1 MPTSF
6 TWLRLAAVVVLTTGC
21 SEPNKPTPTP
31 DAPALACPANITQR
45 GVAGGTQPVSYALPT
60 VTGGAPP
67 VSLTCAPGS
76 GTSFSVGTT
85 AVACTAVD
93 ALSRQAQ
100 CSFTVTLTPLL
111 LSVMKFVAFGDSFT
125 EGEDGRTLTL
135 RHGFG
140 FIDPTGTYPVLLQGL
155 LNTEYPG
162 QSITVLNRG
171 ISGEPIDSGRA
182 RLPSVLAAD
191 RPGGLLLLHG
201 YNNLLGS
208 CRASDPQAAASA
220 ECERATNDVV
230 DGYRKMIQSA
240 KGAGVTYVFA
250 STLTPSAASFVGRSD
265 RRIANSAIVRTNARL
280 APAIRAEGA
289 ILVDP
294 YPVFTG
300 HEAEYIADDGLHPRR
315 AGYEALAQT
324 FFAAVKTNVTSTPA
338 FGGIH

>member
-60 VTGGAPP
+60 ITGGAAP
-67 VSLTCAPGS
+67 VSLTCAPSS

-85 AVACTAVD
+85 AVGCTAVD

-191 RPGGLLLLHG
+191 RPGALLLLHG

-208 CRASDPQAAASA
+208 CDANNPQHAASA
-220 ECERATNDVV
+220 ECETATNDVV

-240 KGAGVTYVFA
+240 KSAGVTYVFA
-250 STLTPSAASFVGRSD
+250 STLTPSGPFVSGRD
-265 RRIANSAIVRTNARL
+265 RRIANSAIVRTNTKL
-280 APAIRAEGA
+280 APIIRAEGA

-315 AGYEALAQT
+315 AGYDALAQT